1 MKVPVYTS
9 KSELTTKS
17 GSVFNPGVTVPFSL
31 AEAASAGADSASKWL
46 GQLADWAIK
55 KQDLA
60 DKTAA
65 TKAKTFYET
74 ELQKLRND
82 LLFPRRDEKHDVLG
96 VSLFK
101 LDNKA
106 REGLWEQGK
115 KILRANTENLYG
127 TLISGRIARNA
138 LGVDLDDVNL
148 TEDNAFNA
156 VINKRVLQQAV
167 QAGFKRQEVIVEK
180 LSDKNLS
187 RVKGKQLWSEL
198 ELDWLE
204 QVRSGLQ
211 TGTQI
216 DARRNKTREA
226 ILANIVNHVAE
237 EHTNEQGIIKRKWL
251 QQLDEDSK
259 NALALDNVTYEHAM
273 QVWSAA
279 TTEERRE
286 LIEDLYKQ
294 RARQLKIAVDEAK
307 VLEEHNENL
316 ITTKQIELYA
326 IGKDGGALPKSQ
338 RLKIFGELET
348 LMLQNP
354 SEANLTAL
362 EKAREYAH
370 TGVSDRYGDEATY
383 LTLFRNMYAF
393 VSDKN
398 NNLESVVTSDK
409 IMRARLTTTQT
420 SNLLTDLK
428 VAKDTRARYGR
439 ELIRNAA
446 GLVEGIEDALF
457 QDEEANVG
465 VMRAIAD
472 ATAKFN
478 TWYEL
483 YGRALSQDEIL
494 AEAKSISEGV
504 KKQVAPLYEASYQ
517 KKKTAVVLNPSIKA
531 MLQYEG
537 VNGKIEALFDPEK
550 LEEAINWLIKN
561 KPNTLQ
567 MKLDTPWRRTVRSN
581 IETLKSLHEQG
592 RLLIEDA
599 SKTGE

>member
-82 LLFPRRDEKHDVLG
+82 LLFPRRDEKHDVLK

-106 REGLWEQGK
+106 REELWEQGK

-156 VINKRVLQQAV
+156 VINKRVLQQGV

-180 LSDKNLS
+180 LSDKNL
-187 RVKGKQLWSEL
+187 RRDKGKQLWSEL

-216 DARRNKTREA
+216 DARRNKTRKA

-259 NALALDNVTYEHAM
+259 NALALDGVTYEHAM
-273 QVWSAA
+273 QVWSDA

-307 VLEEHNENL
+307 VLEQHNENL

-326 IGKDGGALPKSQ
+326 STSDGGALPKSQ

-393 VSDKN
+393 VSGKD
-398 NNLESVVTSDK
+398 NNLEPVVTSDK

-457 QDEEANVG
+457 KDEEANVG

-483 YGRALSQDEIL
+483 SGRTSPQDAIL
-494 AEAKSISEGV
+494 AEARSIANGV
-504 KKQVAPLYEASYQ
+504 AKQVAPLYEASYQ
-517 KKKTAVVLNPSIKA
+517 KQKTAVVLNPSIKA

-567 MKLDTPWRRTVRSN
+567 MKLDAHWRRTVRSN

-592 RLLIEDA
+592 QLLIEDA
-599 SKTGE
+599 NKTGE